1 MILKAAAL
9 LVAFAVG
16 VLAAP
21 LATDARQS
29 GKVYKIGYL
38 GSDPPSPEF
47 LRICPNALLR
57 GLRKTAGALCL
68 TSLQSLLVQADEVIQ

>member
-1 MILKAAAL
+1 MAMILKAAAL

-38 GSDPPSPEF
+38 GSDP
-47 LRICPNALLR
+47 R
-57 GLRKTAGALCL
+57 
-68 TSLQSLLVQADEVIQ
+68 